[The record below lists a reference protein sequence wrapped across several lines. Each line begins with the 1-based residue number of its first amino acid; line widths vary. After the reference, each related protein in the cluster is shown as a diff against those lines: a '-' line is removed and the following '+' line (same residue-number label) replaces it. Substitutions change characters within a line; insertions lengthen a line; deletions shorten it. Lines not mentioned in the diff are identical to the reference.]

1 MENFKRT
8 SSKILSFLLCFTLL
22 ANMFLSMPITVDAA
36 QSKPITVIAGSDYQE
51 RPSDGKYMYD
61 ACNELMSS
69 AKKQGLDPY
78 GMLFC
83 GDYSGGFDVNRTEKS
98 ISEIKG
104 MLNTHFGGVEH
115 TVFSQGNHDP
125 AASPSLSRSG
135 NHDTPYYGVF
145 NINDDDY
152 GWYNGD
158 PSNMS
163 DGMSGHLPTI
173 QKTAANLKSYLDQ
186 KILEGYQKPIFITSH
201 IPLHYSFR
209 TRAYND
215 GQYAMHIVE
224 VLNNA
229 GAAGLNIIYL
239 FGHNH
244 SGRSDDYIGG
254 GSIYLTRGDVMYV
267 SKIGDTKQLPYDV
280 PLRFTYMNA
289 GYIAYCANGN
299 PGGNALNLAVFE
311 IRDTEVTV
319 KRCGANGFLPVGAK
333 AGWWTG
339 EESAATYG
347 TTDKY
352 LKQPTGTTMILKP
365 GYGEGNRV
373 DTTVS
378 RYAPVTSFTAGR
390 KYVITD
396 KNTAGSANALK
407 YAAGDASLT
416 PITIKSDAIGAYLEN
431 VTSDIEWTWGNVSGS
446 YGTLQGSGG
455 RYLQIN
461 GGSGGTI
468 RTSSDYK
475 QTENGTRYSMWR
487 LSSTASSG
495 LYAYVL
501 DADYTNAALRSY
513 IRKTSAGALTSVM
526 QNDLSS
532 STSPFYAFERQD
544 ITSSTVNVAL
554 EGIRSYVF
562 KPGKYSS
569 WAELEKVIKAGLL
582 VTVEGAYGTTTTSDY
597 VINGTFDPTKSGSA
611 VITVYYQGEPIGA
624 VTIITSAKTYPDAK
638 TVGDVNGDNKING
651 KDLIRLK
658 KYALDSGSA
667 SIVYE
672 ASDVTGDG
680 AINIHDMPALFNKI
694 ASSK

>member
-1 MENFKRT
+1 MENFKRN
-8 SSKILSFLLCFTLL
+8 SSKILSFLLCLTLL
-22 ANMFLSMPITVDAA
+22 ANMFLSMPITADAA
-36 QSKPITVIAGSDYQE
+36 ANTITVIAGSDYQE

-69 AKKQGLDPY
+69 AKRQGIDPY
-78 GMLFC
+78 AMLFC
-83 GDYSGGFDVNRTEKS
+83 GDFSGGFDVNRTEKS
-98 ISEIKG
+98 IGEIKE
-104 MLNTHFGGVEH
+104 MLNTHFGGVEQLIL
-115 TVFSQGNHDP
+115 TQGNHDP

-152 GWYNGD
+152 GWFNGD
-158 PSNMS
+158 PTNMS
-163 DGMSGHLPTI
+163 DGMAGYLPGI
-173 QKTAANLKSYLDQ
+173 KSTAAELKSYLDQ
-186 KILEGYQKPIFITSH
+186 KILEGYQKPIFISSH

-267 SKIGDTKQLPYDV
+267 SKIGDSNQLPYDV

-289 GYIAYCANGN
+289 GYVAYCANGN
-299 PGGNALNLAVFE
+299 PGGSALNMAVFE
-311 IRDTEVTV
+311 IRDTEVTI
-319 KRCGANGFLPVGAK
+319 KRCGANGFIPVGAK
-333 AGWWTG
+333 CAWWTG

-352 LKQPTGTTMILKP
+352 LKQPTGTTTMLEAH
-365 GYGEGNRV
+365 YGLANRV

-396 KNTAGSANALK
+396 SITAGSANAVK
-407 YAAGDASLT
+407 YAEGDVSLT
-416 PITIKSDAIGAYLEN
+416 PITIKSDSVGAYLDN
-431 VTSDIEWTWGNVSGS
+431 VPADIEWTWGNVSGS

-495 LYAYVL
+495 IYAYVV
-501 DADYTNAALRSY
+501 DADTTNTSIRSY
-513 IRKTSAGALTSVM
+513 IRKTSSGTLTSVM

-532 STSPFYAFERQD
+532 STAPLYAFENRP
-544 ITSSTVNVAL
+544 ISASTVNVAL

-562 KPGKYSS
+562 KPGQYSS
-569 WAELEKVIKAGLL
+569 WDELYKVIRAGLL
-582 VTVEGAYGTTTTSDY
+582 VTVDGAYGKTTSNDY
-597 VINGTFDPTKSGSA
+597 VINGSFDPTKSGSA

-624 VTIITSAKTYPDAK
+624 VTIITAAKAYPDAK
-638 TVGDVNGDNKING
+638 DVGDVNGDDKING

-658 KYALDSGSA
+658 KYVLDNGSA

-672 ASDVTGDG
+672 ATDVNGDK
-680 AINIHDMPALFNKI
+680 AINFHDMPALFNKI
-694 ASSK
+694 AAKK

>member
-1 MENFKRT
+1 MENTKKI
-8 SSKILSFLLCFTLL
+8 SSKILSFLLCFALL
-22 ANMFLSMPITVDAA
+22 ANMFLSMPITADAA
-36 QSKPITVIAGSDYQE
+36 SNVITVIAGSDYQE

-69 AKKQGLDPY
+69 AKRNGVDPY
-78 GMLFC
+78 AMLFC
-83 GDYSGGFDVNRTEKS
+83 GDFSGGFDVNRTEKS
-98 ISEIKG
+98 IGEIRE
-104 MLNTHFGGVEH
+104 MLNTHFGGVEQLIL
-115 TVFSQGNHDP
+115 TQGNHDP

-158 PSNMS
+158 PANMS
-163 DGMSGHLPTI
+163 DGMAGHLPTI
-173 QKTAANLKSYLDQ
+173 QQTAANLKSYLDQ
-186 KILEGYQKPIFITSH
+186 KIHEGYDKPIFITSH

-254 GSIYLTRGDVMYV
+254 GSIYLTRGDVMFV
-267 SKIGDTKQLPYDV
+267 SKIGAPSEVPYDV

-289 GYIAYCANGN
+289 GYVAYCANGN
-299 PGGNALNLAVFE
+299 PGGNVLNMAVFE
-311 IRDTEVTV
+311 ITGSEVVV
-319 KRCGANGFLPVGAK
+319 KRCSANGLVPVGAQCS
-333 AGWWTG
+333 WWTG

-352 LKQPTGTTMILKP
+352 LKSKTSTTALLKP
-365 GYGEGNRV
+365 GYGLGNRV

-378 RYAPVTSFTAGR
+378 RYAPITSFKAGG

-396 KNTAGSANALK
+396 SITAGSASAVK
-407 YAAGDASLT
+407 YAVGDVSLT
-416 PITIKSDAIGAYLEN
+416 PITIKSDAIGSYLEN
-431 VTSDIEWTWGNVSGS
+431 VTSDIEWTWGNVSGN

-468 RTSSDYK
+468 RTSSDYQ

-495 LYAYVL
+495 IYAFVL
-501 DADYTNAALRSY
+501 GSDYTNAALRSY
-513 IRKTSAGALTSVM
+513 IRKTASGTLTSVM

-532 STSPFYAFERQD
+532 STKPLYAFEKQD
-544 ITSSTVNVAL
+544 ITASTVYASL
-554 EGIRSYVF
+554 RGIRTYTF
-562 KPGKYSS
+562 KPGTYSS
-569 WAELEKVIKAGLL
+569 WAELEKTIRAGLVISL
-582 VTVEGAYGTTTTSDY
+582 EDAYGITTTSGY
-597 VINGTFDPTKSGSA
+597 VINGSFDPTKTGSK

-624 VTIITSAKTYPDAK
+624 IAIQCLSNAPSDA
-638 TVGDVNGDNKING
+638 TELGDINGDGVING

-658 KYALDSGSA
+658 KYTVDANSA
-667 SIVYE
+667 AIVYRS
-672 ASDVTGDG
+672 SDITGDG
-680 AINIHDMPALFNKI
+680 KIDINDMPALFDII
-694 ASSK
+694 ASKKK